1 MLTSAKLRGP
11 WYQKVH
17 SLMKLHV
24 NVYLQS
30 RSWDKL
36 LPENGWV
43 PKIGRAHIGTLNL
56 ENHEIKTHKDSKQYI
71 FKATEVERKL
81 REVNLLIDIQ
91 INPSWSTSDCLSID
105 CHGTR

>member
-30 RSWDKL
+30 RSRDKL

-43 PKIGRAHIGTLNL
+43 PTIGRAHIGILNL
-56 ENHEIKTHKDSKQYI
+56 ENHEIKTQSNIFSKQL
-71 FKATEVERKL
+71 KL
-81 REVNLLIDIQ
+81 KEN
-91 INPSWSTSDCLSID
+91 
-105 CHGTR
+105 